1 MSQQNII
8 DLSDRVLVVTGGTSG
23 IGRGVVERATAL
35 GALLVFAGRRAAEGR
50 AIERAIAERGGSA
63 LFVEADVTREADV
76 ERLMAT
82 ALDRHGRL
90 DAACNN
96 AGLELGGPVLAIREE
111 DYRRVFDVNFWGV
124 ACALKH
130 EAAAMAAGGGGSIV
144 NVSSIAGHAG
154 IADFS
159 LYNASK
165 HAVEG
170 LTKTAALELAGRAVR
185 VNAVAPAFIA
195 TPMVERFVGA
205 EGVERDALAAAH
217 PIGRLGSVQEVVN
230 AILFLMSD
238 AAPFITGESLKV
250 DGGWLAR

>member
-1 MSQQNII
+1 MTQQHII
-8 DLSDRVLVVTGGTSG
+8 DLTGKVVLVTGGTSG
-23 IGRGVVERATAL
+23 IGRGVVEQASAA
-35 GALLVFAGRRAAEGR
+35 GARVVFAGRRAVEGHS
-50 AIERAIAERGGSA
+50 IERGIAERGGSA
-63 LFVEADVTREADV
+63 VFVEADVTRENDI
-76 ERLMAT
+76 ERLVET

-96 AGLELGGPVLAIREE
+96 AGLELGGPVLSIREE

-130 EAAAMAAGGGGSIV
+130 EAAAMANGGGGSIV
-144 NVSSIAGHAG
+144 NVSSIAGHVG

-170 LTKTAALELAGRAVR
+170 LTKTAALELASRTVR

-195 TPMVERFVGA
+195 TPMVARFVGTEGA
-205 EGVERDALAAAH
+205 EREALAAAH
-217 PIGRLGSVQEVVN
+217 PIGRLGAVEEVAN
-230 AILFLMSD
+230 AILFLLSD
-238 AAPFITGESLKV
+238 ACPFITGESLKI